1 MSLLIMCVLKKCWI
15 INISVFGGL
24 GNKTY
29 GHNSRVNVPSL
40 LRVWGMRYS
49 FLEKN
54 DKVKV
59 LNKLNYKFQ
68 NIMTQDEAISESKL
82 CVFMQDTQVSCN

>member
-1 MSLLIMCVLKKCWI
+1 MLLLIMCVLKKCWI
-15 INISVFGGL
+15 INIFVFGGL
-24 GNKTY
+24 GNKIY
-29 GHNSRVNVPSL
+29 GYNFRVNVFSL

-59 LNKLNYKFQ
+59 LNKLNYKF
-68 NIMTQDEAISESKL
+68 
-82 CVFMQDTQVSCN
+82 